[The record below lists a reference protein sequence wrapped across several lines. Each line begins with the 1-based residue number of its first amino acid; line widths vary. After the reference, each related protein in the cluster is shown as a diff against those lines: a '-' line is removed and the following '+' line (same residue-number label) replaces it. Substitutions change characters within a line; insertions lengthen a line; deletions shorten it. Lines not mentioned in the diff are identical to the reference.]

1 MYLFPGECVESKLE
15 DEAGKVWK
23 LEVGE
28 VVWGAARGS
37 AAWPGKVEAL
47 GAPGSL
53 DVWIRWYGPGN
64 SLSQVDIKSLKSLS
78 EGLEAHHRARKKFRK

>member
-1 MYLFPGECVESKLE
+1 MRDKSIEKRT
-15 DEAGKVWK
+15 WQ

-28 VVWGAARGS
+28 VVWGCARGS

-47 GAPGSL
+47 GPSGSL
-53 DVWIRWYGPGN
+53 SVWIRWYGRSGASSN
-64 SLSQVDIKSLKSLS
+64 TALSRVDIKSLKSLS